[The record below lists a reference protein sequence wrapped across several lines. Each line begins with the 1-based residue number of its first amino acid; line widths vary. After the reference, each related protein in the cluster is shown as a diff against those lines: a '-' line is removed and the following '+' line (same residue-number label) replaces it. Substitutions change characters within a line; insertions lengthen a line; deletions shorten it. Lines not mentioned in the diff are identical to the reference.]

1 MASVSFDVPTIPQE
15 KTMCCWHTSAMMI
28 WRYWQQ
34 KTGRQ
39 GPMNTLAPV
48 YDANTGLSVAAFV
61 TLGEKTS
68 LKALDLKNT
77 YSNAELYALLKQ
89 CGPLWCAGY
98 WYGLPHVIVLTGVDE
113 GTALVNDPDG
123 GVKKVGT
130 MAWFN
135 EKLARLDGALRY
147 KDPEAY

>member
-1 MASVSFDVPTIPQE
+1 MARVTFDVPTIAQE

-28 WRYWQQ
+28 WQYWQQ

-39 GPMNTLAPV
+39 GPMNTLGPV
-48 YDANTGLSVAAFV
+48 YEANTGLSVHAFI

-77 YSNAELYALLKQ
+77 YSNGELYALLKQ

-98 WYGLPHVIVLTGVDE
+98 WYGAGHVVVLSGVDE
-113 GTALVNDPDG
+113 GTVFINDPDR
-123 GVKKVGT
+123 GVKKEGT
-130 MAWFN
+130 IAWFN
-135 EKLARLDGALRY
+135 EKLARADGALRY
-147 KDPEAY
+147 KDSEAY